1 MKKNKSFKVA
11 SIIRMVIFTITSM
24 TILLLTACNKS
35 DTSLSNL
42 KLGFYKTDIEFINCK
57 LNEDFSPEVLNYTA
71 TVEKSYTAFVY
82 ITPELP
88 LESTSGIK
96 INGLDAKS
104 GEKSKVGLQPGENII
119 DITVTTENGDS
130 LSYKLNI
137 KQEDWSKVYTSKLL
151 APGIWQI
158 DDFGGFA
165 GNENM
170 YLIEGQDRALL
181 FDTGMGT
188 GDLAAYIRT
197 LTKLPVDLAITHGN
211 RDHFMQMG
219 QFKESTIY
227 MSKKDVTRYPAELI
241 TPKISWI
248 KEGDVIDIGAGR
260 SFEVIEIPG
269 HSMGCVVF
277 LDRKNKIAI
286 TGDGISSGSMVY
298 MFGTACCA
306 LDQYLAGLRK
316 AEEKLK
322 DLDSLLLLTGHRYQE
337 STPLSGVAGKQLFTD
352 MRIIAEKVL
361 SGEVVGKTA
370 YTVRGETKTELK
382 QAYYGLAGLWYNPN
396 NLVTHPASLGNL
408 SIQNNEGATLIT
420 RPVFSSFMTSY
431 TVSVP
436 ENVPEVKILPEAY
449 NPSYKSMTINGKP
462 AKSNTAF
469 IAKLVKG
476 DNKYEI
482 AITAE
487 DGSVRTY
494 TITVSR
500 QNS

>member
-1 MKKNKSFKVA
+1 
-11 SIIRMVIFTITSM
+11 MVIFALTSFTI
-24 TILLLTACNKS
+24 ILLTGCNKTNTKLS
-35 DTSLSNL
+35 DL
-42 KLGFYKTDIEFINCK
+42 KLGFYKTDIEFINFK
-57 LNEDFSPEVLNYTA
+57 LNEDFSPDILNYTA

-82 ITPELP
+82 VTPELP
-88 LESTSGIK
+88 LESTSTLK
-96 INGLDAKS
+96 INGVDAKS
-104 GEKSKVGLQPGENII
+104 GERSKVGLTLGENII
-119 DITVTTENGDS
+119 DITVSGKDGDS
-130 LSYKLNI
+130 TSYKLNI

-188 GDLAAYIRT
+188 GDLAAYVKT

-219 QFKESTIY
+219 QFKDRIIY

-241 TPKISWI
+241 TPNISWI

-260 SFEVIEIPG
+260 SFEVIELPG

-277 LDRKNKIAI
+277 LDSKNKIAV
-286 TGDGISSGSMVY
+286 TGVGISSGSMVY

-306 LDQYLAGLRK
+306 LDQYLAGLKR

-322 DLDSLLLLTGHRYQE
+322 GLDSLLLLTGHRYQE
-337 STPLSGVAGKQLFTD
+337 STPLSGIAGKQLFTD

-361 SGEVVGKTA
+361 SGEVVGKTE
-370 YTVRGETKTELK
+370 YTVRGEVKTELR

-396 NLVTHPASLGNL
+396 NMVTHPASLGNL
-408 SIQNNEGATLIT
+408 SIQTNDGVTIIT
-420 RPVFSSFMTSY
+420 RPVFSSYITSY
-431 TVSVP
+431 TA
-436 ENVPEVKILPEAY
+436 NVPEKVTSVEIVPEAY
-449 NPSYKSMTINGKP
+449 NSSYKNMTINGLP
-462 AKSNTAF
+462 AKSNTVF
-469 IAKLVKG
+469 NTKLTKG

-482 AITAE
+482 VLTAE
-487 DGSVRTY
+487 DGSVKSY
-494 TITVSR
+494 LITISR